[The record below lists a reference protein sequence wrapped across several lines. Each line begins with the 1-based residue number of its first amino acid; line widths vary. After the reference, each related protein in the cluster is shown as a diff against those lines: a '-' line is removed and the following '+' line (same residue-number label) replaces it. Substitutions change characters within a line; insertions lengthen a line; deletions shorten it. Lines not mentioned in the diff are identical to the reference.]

1 MLAVDKTLIIT
12 FKHFFVSK
20 PKIIF
25 STTFL
30 FSRLR
35 TGKMH
40 LLKINLPINAFC
52 KYFDNK
58 GNFLEIRIEIILLMH
73 LSVYGIEVILSIKD

>member
-1 MLAVDKTLIIT
+1 MHLFAVDKTLIIT

-20 PKIIF
+20 LNIIF
-25 STTFL
+25 SITFL
-30 FSRLR
+30 FSKLN

-58 GNFLEIRIEIILLMH
+58 GNFLFINKDIILLIH
-73 LSVYGIEVILSIKD
+73 LTV